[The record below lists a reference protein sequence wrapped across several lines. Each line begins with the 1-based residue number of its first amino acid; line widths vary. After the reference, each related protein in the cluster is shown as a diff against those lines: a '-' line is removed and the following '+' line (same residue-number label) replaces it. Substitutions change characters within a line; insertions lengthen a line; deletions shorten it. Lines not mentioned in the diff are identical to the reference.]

1 MTQPYVGEIR
11 MFGGNFAPRNWM
23 LCTGQLLAIS
33 QYSALFSLIGTTYGG
48 NGTTN
53 FALPNL
59 QSRVTVGQGTGAGL
73 TPRTIGEVGGT
84 ETVTVSTAQ
93 MPAHTHGLIASQ
105 TVATSGGQTPGSS
118 YVLGTPSGNGHF
130 YTLDDGTQPPPT
142 PGNLT
147 SNSCSMAGNGLP
159 HENLMPLLRVNYL
172 IAMVG
177 VFPSRN

>member
-105 TVATSGGQTPGSS
+105 TVATGGGQTPGSS

-130 YTLDDGTQPPPT
+130 YTLDDGSQPPPT

-147 SNSCSMAGNGLP
+147 SNSCSMAGSSLP
-159 HENLMPLLRVNYL
+159 HENLMPILCVNYI